1 MNAPNFALFALL
13 CALLIV
19 ITVAMLLWPLLRGR
33 SQTGDIRRARYVL
46 HERILAEL
54 DDDLR
59 DKRLS
64 PNDHQVARQEAEA
77 RLINEIGQADAQT
90 AQHLDSPM
98 HKLALGLLVVIPLAA
113 GGLYVQ
119 LGTPTALDPMTRQR
133 PDVGPNEI
141 VGMVKKLE
149 ARMAL
154 EPNDT
159 KGWLMLARSYRAQAR
174 YSEAIKAYEKAW
186 PEIEKNAAELAK
198 FAGVLAIENTSFN
211 GRPTE
216 LLVKSLSINASEPD
230 ALMLAGSAAVER
242 GDNTAAAKW
251 WNQLLK
257 LLDPGSEDE
266 IWLKEEIRLLNEKPA
281 TKSTL
286 PTTHE

>member
-1 MNAPNFALFALL
+1 MNAANFGLFTLL
-13 CALLIV
+13 CAVMIVVTLLF
-19 ITVAMLLWPLLRGR
+19 LLWPLLRGR
-33 SQTGDIRRARYVL
+33 SQAGDIRQARYAL

-59 DKRLS
+59 DGRLS
-64 PNDHQVARQEAEA
+64 ESDHHSAHQEAQA
-77 RLINEIGQADAQT
+77 RLISEMGTADSVAEKQ
-90 AQHLDSPM
+90 LDLPAK
-98 HKLALGLLVVIPLAA
+98 KLAIILLTLIPLAA
-113 GGLYVQ
+113 GGLYMQ

-133 PDVGPNEI
+133 PDIGPNEI
-141 VGMVKKLE
+141 AGMVKKLE

-174 YSEAIKAYEKAW
+174 YAEAVTAYEKAW
-186 PEIEKNAAELAK
+186 PELQKDAGELAR
-198 FAGVLAIENTSFN
+198 FAGVLAIEKTSFA

-242 GDNTAAAKW
+242 GDIAAAVEW
-251 WNQLLK
+251 WNK
-257 LLDPGSEDE
+257 LLALLEPGSEDE
-266 IWLKEEIRLLNEKPA
+266 VWLKEEIRVIKEKQN
-281 TKSTL
+281 
-286 PTTHE
+286 TTASSVQHQ

>member
-1 MNAPNFALFALL
+1 MNAANFGLFTLL
-13 CALLIV
+13 CAIMIVATLL
-19 ITVAMLLWPLLRGR
+19 LLVWPLLRGR
-33 SQTGDIRRARYVL
+33 SQTSDIRQARYAL
-46 HERILAEL
+46 HKRILAEL

-59 DKRLS
+59 DGRLS
-64 PNDHQVARQEAEA
+64 SGDHQTARQEAEA
-77 RLINEIGQADAQT
+77 RLLNEIGSADSVAEQQIDLP
-90 AQHLDSPM
+90 AK
-98 HKLALGLLVVIPLAA
+98 KLAIILLVLIPLAA

-141 VGMVKKLE
+141 AGMVKKLE

-174 YSEAIKAYEKAW
+174 YAEAITAYEKAW
-186 PEIEKNAAELAK
+186 PELQKDAGELAR
-198 FAGVLAIENTSFN
+198 FAGVIAIEKTSFA

-242 GDNTAAAKW
+242 GDIAAAVEW
-251 WNQLLK
+251 WNK
-257 LLDPGSEDE
+257 LLALLEPGSEDE
-266 IWLKEEIRLLNEKPA
+266 VWLKEEIRVIKERKTA
-281 TKSTL
+281 AAASAV
-286 PTTHE
+286 THP